1 MSIKHA
7 SCDVTLVAGVVRFAL
22 AVCVALYAAVG
33 FFGYAA
39 FREHTSGRATWFDLA
54 QSS

>member
-1 MSIKHA
+1 LA
-7 SCDVTLVAGVVRFAL
+7 LVAGVVRFAL

-39 FREHTSGRATWFDLA
+39 FREHTSGRAT
-54 QSS
+54 SSATFSTSFNE